1 MFGRPIEGDAAARCL
16 SLVQIAR
23 PGGGPKL
30 AGATGNPLAVGDCA
44 DPAQTGRGPGIAV
57 ARVLRR
63 SLRIPMFA
71 NLHQLSHHAAW
82 RRQLEMILESTGE
95 GIYGID
101 LHGRCIF
108 INEAGASLLGYAP
121 DEVLGRSMHYLIHH
135 SHADE
140 TLMPVHECRI
150 YKAFKDGRGVRVD
163 DEVLWRRNGSSFPA
177 EYASYPIRDGETVVG
192 AVVTFNDITARKRT
206 GQLLQEAHDQLEQRV
221 RERTAEL
228 TAAHDSLRRSHE
240 SLRRLSAHLNSVR
253 EEERRHIARDI
264 HDDLGAALTAL
275 QLEMNWLRQRL
286 GEDAGLRKKLD
297 GMLDIG
303 SHAMESVRRIL
314 NDLRPGILDHLGLW
328 AALESL
334 LQDFQKRSGLQCR
347 FACTPEVERCR
358 LGRDAEIALYR
369 IVQEV
374 LTNVSRHA
382 RASQVQL
389 EARAEQRDLVL
400 TVVDNGQGM
409 RVPPQPTSFG
419 LLGMRERALALG
431 GSLNLVSSPGAGTR
445 VVLRL
450 PGAMA

>member
-1 MFGRPIEGDAAARCL
+1 
-16 SLVQIAR
+16 
-23 PGGGPKL
+23 
-30 AGATGNPLAVGDCA
+30 
-44 DPAQTGRGPGIAV
+44 
-57 ARVLRR
+57 
-63 SLRIPMFA
+63 MFA

-101 LHGRCIF
+101 LKGRCIF
-108 INEAGASLLGYAP
+108 INEAGAKMLGYTP

-150 YKAFKDGRGVRVD
+150 YKAFKEGYGVRVD
-163 DEVLWRRNGSSFPA
+163 DEVLWRREGSSFPA
-177 EYASYPIRDGETVVG
+177 EYASYPIRDGDTVVG
-192 AVVTFNDITARKRT
+192 AVVTFNDITERKRT
-206 GQLLQEAHDQLEQRV
+206 EKLLQEAHDQLEKRV

-228 TAAHDSLRRSHE
+228 TAAHDHLRQSHE
-240 SLRRLSAHLNSVR
+240 SLRRLSAHLNTVR

-264 HDDLGAALTAL
+264 HDDLGASLTAL

-286 GEDAGLRKKLD
+286 GDDAAMRDKLD

-303 SHAMESVRRIL
+303 SHAMLAVRRIL
-314 NDLRPGILDHLGLW
+314 NDLRPGVLDHLGLW

-334 LQDFQKRSGLQCR
+334 LLDFQKRSGLNCR
-347 FACTPEVERCR
+347 YTCTPEIERCR

-374 LTNVSRHA
+374 LTNVTRHA
-382 RASQVQL
+382 RATQVQL
-389 EARAEQRDLVL
+389 DAHADGRDLVL
-400 TVVDNGQGM
+400 SIADNGLGM

-419 LLGMRERALALG
+419 LLGMRERTLALG
-431 GSLNLVSSPGAGTR
+431 GTLNIVSSPGDGTR

-450 PGAMA
+450 PNAIA